1 MKKNL
6 QTAFI
11 TRQHMLSRDFEL
23 YYYNDHNLSKVDLHS
38 HNYYEFYFFMEGDVS
53 IQIGTEVYPIHFG
66 DIMLVP
72 PHIPHRPIIHS
83 TASPYRRFVFWISQ
97 EYCNHLL
104 QISKDYAY
112 LMQHVQV
119 SQNYFFPTDRITF
132 NAIQSKL
139 LRLIEE
145 VRSDRFGRDAQIPLY
160 VNDLLLYLN
169 RLVYER
175 LHPQKS
181 RTEESLYQNVA
192 AYIEEHLDEDLSL
205 EKLAGEF
212 VSKYHI
218 AHVFKDNLG
227 LSIHQYITKKRL
239 ALCREAILGQMSIT
253 EAIRPSASVTTP
265 VFTGH
270 SKKNT
275 GFLPKISETCKKICS
290 CDQSKWKTSW
300 RSVHT
305 GLLSGFVS
313 MISAI
318 KSHHLRLIA
327 VSALSSHFFK
337 SSTSIYPYRTLVSR
351 SRKIV

>member
-1 MKKNL
+1 MSQVSAIPAVRRKL
-6 QTAFI
+6 VAMQQEMG
-11 TRQHMLSRDFEL
+11 RRRGVVMDGRD
-23 YYYNDHNLSKVDLHS
+23 
-38 HNYYEFYFFMEGDVS
+38 
-53 IQIGTEVYPIHFG
+53 IGTVVFPDAELKIFMTADPRVRACRRYDELRAKG
-66 DIMLVP
+66 DQVSLEEIERNVRERDKADMGRAISPL
-72 PHIPHRPIIHS
+72 RQ

-212 VSKYHI
+212 FVSKYHI

-239 ALCREAILGQMSIT
+239 ALCREAILGQMS
-253 EAIRPSASVTTP
+253 SS
-265 VFTGH
+265 
-270 SKKNT
+270 
-275 GFLPKISETCKKICS
+275 LPLFES
-290 CDQSKWKTSW
+290 
-300 RSVHT
+300 
-305 GLLSGFVS
+305 FVI
-313 MISAI
+313 M
-318 KSHHLRLIA
+318 R
-327 VSALSSHFFK
+327 
-337 SSTSIYPYRTLVSR
+337 
-351 SRKIV
+351 

>member
-1 MKKNL
+1 MCCKNQHILLKEFLLKKNL

-38 HNYYEFYFFMEGDVS
+38 HNYYEFIFLWKVMSAFRSEPKFTRS
-53 IQIGTEVYPIHFG
+53 ISEISCWSR
-66 DIMLVP
+66 
-72 PHIPHRPIIHS
+72 HISHIARSFTARPLP
-83 TASPYRRFVFWISQ
+83 TGVFVFWISQ

-212 VSKYHI
+212 FVSKYHI

-239 ALCREAILGQMSIT
+239 ALCREAISD
-253 EAIRPSASVTTP
+253 
-265 VFTGH
+265 
-270 SKKNT
+270 K
-275 GFLPKISETCKKICS
+275 
-290 CDQSKWKTSW
+290 
-300 RSVHT
+300 
-305 GLLSGFVS
+305 
-313 MISAI
+313 
-318 KSHHLRLIA
+318 
-327 VSALSSHFFK
+327 
-337 SSTSIYPYRTLVSR
+337 
-351 SRKIV
+351 

>member
-181 RTEESLYQNVA
+181 RTEESLLHTLRN
-192 AYIEEHLDEDLSL
+192 
-205 EKLAGEF
+205 
-212 VSKYHI
+212 
-218 AHVFKDNLG
+218 
-227 LSIHQYITKKRL
+227 
-239 ALCREAILGQMSIT
+239 ILT
-253 EAIRPSASVTTP
+253 
-265 VFTGH
+265 
-270 SKKNT
+270 
-275 GFLPKISETCKKICS
+275 KISPLKSLPENFLSANTTLPMYSRIIWDCRF
-290 CDQSKWKTSW
+290 TS
-300 RSVHT
+300 T
-305 GLLSGFVS
+305 LQKNGLPFAGKPFSD
-313 MISAI
+313 
-318 KSHHLRLIA
+318 K
-327 VSALSSHFFK
+327 
-337 SSTSIYPYRTLVSR
+337 
-351 SRKIV
+351 